1 MLYRVDNWINE
12 GSGWVIELTDAEYV
26 NISIYSPLSGGSYI
40 ELPNKLQNSMKA
52 LLNIKNNGKNYFL
65 LCHIRHLNPL
75 NKHSE
80 RIAKAGENRFNDLDY
95 EGIKFLVSKN
105 IFARLKMFALVC
117 FVVKKIGLS
126 CSYNRWKVYRLYRF
140 IDDDRWK

>member
-26 NISIYSPLSGGSYI
+26 NISIYSPLSGSSYI
-40 ELPNKLQNSMKA
+40 EYPNILQNSMKA

-95 EGIKFLVSKN
+95 EGIKFLVSKKHFCKVEN
-105 IFARLKMFALVC
+105 VC
-117 FVVKKIGLS
+117 ISVFCCEK
-126 CSYNRWKVYRLYRF
+126 NWF
-140 IDDDRWK
+140 ILFI